1 MGHVDACAEQTAAW
15 ACPCTNGTE
24 HNQSPAV
31 TLGSCTAKDY
41 LPPLVTSTCTWVV
54 FMVTPLSHAATRL
67 PVGVAAG
74 MASVS
79 DAESGVS
86 GENDQKR

>member
-1 MGHVDACAEQTAAW
+1 
-15 ACPCTNGTE
+15 
-24 HNQSPAV
+24 
-31 TLGSCTAKDY
+31 
-41 LPPLVTSTCTWVV
+41 
-54 FMVTPLSHAATRL
+54 MVTPLSHAATRL